1 MAYPLYLSAIIL
13 HLYRASAIRCWFC
26 MTEKWWRAGSRMIL
40 SMSRK
45 RRIQRSWWMQYLSKI
60 STEESHAG
68 QDCTAMKGELPFE
81 ATRRSRRILQAGFF
95 FLKFPCKIFHKSR
108 KICKMGMGKY
118 PPGELVIPVDS
129 GTIGFSSKA
138 ENA

>member
-1 MAYPLYLSAIIL
+1 M
-13 HLYRASAIRCWFC
+13 
-26 MTEKWWRAGSRMIL
+26 
-40 SMSRK
+40 
-45 RRIQRSWWMQYLSKI
+45 SKI
-60 STEESHAG
+60 STEESPAG
-68 QDCTAMKGELPFE
+68 QDCTATIGD
-81 ATRRSRRILQAGFF
+81 
-95 FLKFPCKIFHKSR
+95 KSR

>member
-1 MAYPLYLSAIIL
+1 M
-13 HLYRASAIRCWFC
+13 
-26 MTEKWWRAGSRMIL
+26 
-40 SMSRK
+40 
-45 RRIQRSWWMQYLSKI
+45 SKI
-60 STEESHAG
+60 STEESPAG

-95 FLKFPCKIFHKSR
+95 FLKFPCKIFHKIR
-108 KICKMGMGKY
+108 KIRKMGMGKY

>member
-1 MAYPLYLSAIIL
+1 
-13 HLYRASAIRCWFC
+13 
-26 MTEKWWRAGSRMIL
+26 
-40 SMSRK
+40 
-45 RRIQRSWWMQYLSKI
+45 MQYLSKI
-60 STEESHAG
+60 STEESPAG

-108 KICKMGMGKY
+108 KICKMGKGKY
-118 PPGELVIPVDS
+118 PPGELVITVDS

-138 ENA
+138 EKA

>member
-1 MAYPLYLSAIIL
+1 M
-13 HLYRASAIRCWFC
+13 
-26 MTEKWWRAGSRMIL
+26 
-40 SMSRK
+40 
-45 RRIQRSWWMQYLSKI
+45 SKI
-60 STEESHAG
+60 STEESPAG
-68 QDCTAMKGELPFE
+68 QDCTATIGELPLE
-81 ATRRSRRILQAGFF
+81 APQPQLGESCKQDFF

-138 ENA
+138 EKPEMRILIHSYM

>member
-1 MAYPLYLSAIIL
+1 MRQRLKFAPERSARTMRVHLLAQNGCAPLRRLSAVCL
-13 HLYRASAIRCWFC
+13 CADGNRVVPR
-26 MTEKWWRAGSRMIL
+26 SRNGY
-40 SMSRK
+40 SFD
-45 RRIQRSWWMQYLSKI
+45 KI
-60 STEESHAG
+60 NTEESPAG
-68 QDCTAMKGELPFE
+68 QDCTATKGELPFE

>member
-1 MAYPLYLSAIIL
+1 
-13 HLYRASAIRCWFC
+13 
-26 MTEKWWRAGSRMIL
+26 
-40 SMSRK
+40 
-45 RRIQRSWWMQYLSKI
+45 MQYLSKI
-60 STEESHAG
+60 STEESPAG

-81 ATRRSRRILQAGFF
+81 QPAAVGESCKQDFF

-108 KICKMGMGKY
+108 KICKMGIGKY

>member
-1 MAYPLYLSAIIL
+1 
-13 HLYRASAIRCWFC
+13 
-26 MTEKWWRAGSRMIL
+26 
-40 SMSRK
+40 MSK
-45 RRIQRSWWMQYLSKI
+45 M
-60 STEESHAG
+60 STEESPAE
-68 QDCTAMKGELPFE
+68 QDRTATKGELPLE
-81 ATRRSRRILQAGFF
+81 ATRRQSGESCKQDFF
-95 FLKFPCKIFHKSR
+95 FLKFPCKIFHKIR

>member
-1 MAYPLYLSAIIL
+1 M
-13 HLYRASAIRCWFC
+13 
-26 MTEKWWRAGSRMIL
+26 
-40 SMSRK
+40 
-45 RRIQRSWWMQYLSKI
+45 SKI
-60 STEESHAG
+60 STEESPAG
-68 QDCTAMKGELPFE
+68 QDCTAAEGVLSLQ
-81 ATRRSRRILQAGFF
+81 ATRRKWRILQAGFF

>member
-1 MAYPLYLSAIIL
+1 L
-13 HLYRASAIRCWFC
+13 HCDERGVAVRGNPPQSENPAS
-26 MTEKWWRAGSRMIL
+26 
-40 SMSRK
+40 
-45 RRIQRSWWMQYLSKI
+45 RI
-60 STEESHAG
+60 
-68 QDCTAMKGELPFE
+68 
-81 ATRRSRRILQAGFF
+81 FF

>member
-1 MAYPLYLSAIIL
+1 M
-13 HLYRASAIRCWFC
+13 
-26 MTEKWWRAGSRMIL
+26 
-40 SMSRK
+40 
-45 RRIQRSWWMQYLSKI
+45 SKI
-60 STEESHAG
+60 STEESPAG
-68 QDCTAMKGELPFE
+68 QDCTAMKVGE
-81 ATRRSRRILQAGFF
+81 SCKQDFF